1 MTTPPEVAAADP
13 TATPPTPRTPR
24 TDLAA
29 PDPMRSMRSLALR
42 EIRRVNRLWT
52 QTILAPVVSSALF
65 ILVFGLSLGSRIKSI
80 EGFEYDVFIVPG
92 LIAMAMAQAAFSNNS
107 STLLQARND
116 RYINDVLASPMHPW
130 QMNLGYA
137 VGGFFRS
144 LAIGLALIVIAL
156 PLTGVPIHNP
166 VALVAAVVLLVG
178 LFSALGTVVGI
189 YAQTFDHHSFI
200 NNILI
205 LPLTFLGGVF
215 YSIDILPSPWQE
227 ISHLNPIFYMVNAV
241 RYGFLGT
248 SDVNIWLSFGVTAV
262 IAAGMVVWSQR
273 LFSTGH
279 KLKP

>member
-1 MTTPPEVAAADP
+1 MSAPTASPPAAA
-13 TATPPTPRTPR
+13 TA
-24 TDLAA
+24 ASA
-29 PDPMRSMRSLALR
+29 PNPGRSLRALALR
-42 EIRRVNRLWT
+42 ECRRVTRLWT

-65 ILVFGLSLGSRIKSI
+65 ILVFGLSLGSRIESI
-80 EGFEYDVFIVPG
+80 EGFPYDQFIVPG

-137 VGGFFRS
+137 IGGIFRS
-144 LAIGLALIVIAL
+144 LAIGLALIAL
-156 PLTGVPIHNP
+156 AVPLTGVPVEQPLVLI
-166 VALVAAVVLLVG
+166 VSVSLLIALFG
-178 LFSALGTVVGI
+178 ALGIVVGI
-189 YAQTFDHHSFI
+189 FAQTFDHHSFI

-215 YSIDILPSPWQE
+215 YSIDILPSPWE
-227 ISHLNPIFYMVNAV
+227 ELSHLNPLFYMVDSV

-248 SDVNIWLSFGVTAV
+248 SDVSVWLSLGITAV
-262 IAAGMVVWSQR
+262 IAIGMVAWSQW
-273 LFSTGH
+273 LFSSGR

>member
-1 MTTPPEVAAADP
+1 MSTRTAVPAVA
-13 TATPPTPRTPR
+13 PR
-24 TDLAA
+24 TDLA
-29 PDPMRSMRSLALR
+29 PPNPNRSMRSLALR
-42 EIRRVNRLWT
+42 EVRRVNRLWT

-65 ILVFGLSLGSRIKSI
+65 ILVFGLSLGSRIKQI
-80 EGFEYDVFIVPG
+80 DGFEYDVFIVPG

-137 VGGFFRS
+137 IGGLYRS
-144 LAIGLALIVIAL
+144 LAIGVALVAVAL
-156 PLTGVPIHNP
+156 PLTGVPIEHP
-166 VALVAAVVLLVG
+166 VHLVVAVLLLTT
-178 LFSALGTVVGI
+178 LFGALGTIVGI
-189 YAQTFDHHSFI
+189 YAQSFDHHSFI

-215 YSIDILPSPWQE
+215 YSIAILPSPWSE
-227 ISHLNPIFYMVNAV
+227 VSHANPLFYMVNSV
-241 RYGFLGT
+241 RYGFLGS
-248 SDVNIWLSFGVTAV
+248 SDVSVILSFGVTAT
-262 IAAGMVVWSQR
+262 IAAGMLAWSQR

>member
-1 MTTPPEVAAADP
+1 MSAREATAPAPPP
-13 TATPPTPRTPR
+13 TAA
-24 TDLAA
+24 LAA
-29 PDPMRSMRSLALR
+29 PDPGRSMRALALR

-156 PLTGVPIHNP
+156 PLTGAPIRNP
-166 VALVAAVVLLVG
+166 AALALAVVLLIG

-189 YAQTFDHHSFI
+189 YAQSFDHTSFI

-215 YSIDILPSPWQE
+215 YSIAILPSPWQE
-227 ISHLNPIFYMVNAV
+227 FSHANPIFYMVNAV

-248 SDVNIWLSFGVTAV
+248 SDVSVVLSFAVTAL
-262 IAAGMVVWSQR
+262 IAAAMLAWSQW

>member
-1 MTTPPEVAAADP
+1 VSAEATTTAAAP
-13 TATPPTPRTPR
+13 AR
-24 TDLAA
+24 TDLAP
-29 PDPMRSMRSLALR
+29 PDPGRSMRSLALR
-42 EIRRVNRLWT
+42 ECRRVTRLWT

-144 LAIGLALIVIAL
+144 LSIGIAL
-156 PLTGVPIHNP
+156 VAIAIPLTGVPIEHP
-166 VALVAAVVLLVG
+166 VHMVVAVFLLVT

-227 ISHLNPIFYMVNAV
+227 LSHANPLFYMVNAV
-241 RYGFLGT
+241 RYGFLGH
-248 SDVNIWLSFGVTAV
+248 SDVSVALSFGVTAV
-262 IAAGMVVWSQR
+262 IAVALLAWAQW
-273 LFSTGH
+273 LFSSGH

>member
-1 MTTPPEVAAADP
+1 MSAP
-13 TATPPTPRTPR
+13 TASRP
-24 TDLAA
+24 AA
-29 PDPMRSMRSLALR
+29 LTSVSAPNPGRSLRALALR
-42 EIRRVNRLWT
+42 ECRRVTRLWT

-65 ILVFGLSLGSRIKSI
+65 ILVFGLSLGSRIESI
-80 EGFEYDVFIVPG
+80 EGFPYDQFIVPG

-137 VGGFFRS
+137 IGGIFRS
-144 LAIGLALIVIAL
+144 LAIGIALIAL
-156 PLTGVPIHNP
+156 AVPLTGVPVEQPLIL
-166 VALVAAVVLLVG
+166 LVAVLLLIA
-178 LFSALGTVVGI
+178 LFGSLGIVVGI

-215 YSIDILPSPWQE
+215 YSIDILPSPWE
-227 ISHLNPIFYMVNAV
+227 ELSHANPLFYMVDSV

-248 SDVNIWLSFGVTAV
+248 SDVSVWLSLGVTAV
-262 IAAGMVVWSQR
+262 IAAGMVAWSQW
-273 LFSTGH
+273 LFSSGH

>member
-1 MTTPPEVAAADP
+1 VSAPTAAAP
-13 TATPPTPRTPR
+13 
-24 TDLAA
+24 AA
-29 PDPMRSMRSLALR
+29 LTQVSAPNPGRSLRSLALR
-42 EIRRVNRLWT
+42 ECRRVTRLWT

-65 ILVFGLSLGSRIKSI
+65 ILVFGLSLGSRIQSI
-80 EGFEYDVFIVPG
+80 EGFPYDQFIVPG

-144 LAIGLALIVIAL
+144 LAIGIALIAL
-156 PLTGVPIHNP
+156 AVPLTGVPVENP
-166 VALVAAVVLLVG
+166 LVLIVSVLLLIS
-178 LFSALGTVVGI
+178 LFGALGIVVGI

-227 ISHLNPIFYMVNAV
+227 LSHANPLFYMVDSV

-248 SDVNIWLSFGVTAV
+248 SDVSIWLSLGITAV
-262 IAAGMVVWSQR
+262 IAAGMVAWSQW
-273 LFSTGH
+273 LFSSGH

>member
-80 EGFEYDVFIVPG
+80 EGWEYDVFIVPG

-144 LAIGLALIVIAL
+144 LAIGVSLIVIAL

-166 VALVAAVVLLVG
+166 VALLVSVVLLVG

-248 SDVNIWLSFGVTAV
+248 SDVSIWLSFGITAV
-262 IAAGMVVWSQR
+262 IAAGMVAWSQR